1 MQIEDS
7 NVVIDHYVDC
17 NGVMVGLMP
26 NDQNVTQILCDVV
39 TWALCLRRLGS
50 QYDIM

>member
-26 NDQNVTQILCDVV
+26 NDQNVTQILCDVIGYLSSLLKKIRV
-39 TWALCLRRLGS
+39 T
-50 QYDIM
+50 I